1 MGTIKMEKHPFFAVI
16 FCAVFMHKV
25 LGYPYNDVSIACDSM
40 LPDHGSGP
48 QRSTPPYV
56 ISVSFDRYDPG
67 NEIQVTLEST
77 SPYGFTGFMAQA
89 REVDGNTPVG
99 MFRIVDS
106 NTQGLRCSNVA
117 NSAVSHR
124 NPSVKHRITTNWVAP
139 EGTRKIRIM
148 ATFVQD
154 DDIYWTGVHSKT
166 LSPRGFDIANDT
178 EAFNVT
184 EAFND
189 TMTANSSDI
198 ANVTSIVSEITTGIE
213 TPDEEQ
219 EETDVSTLL
228 AAAEA
233 ESETPVNTK
242 KTDESKSEND
252 IRKSR
257 RKSVVTFDIKCG
269 EGGVYQSSSGA
280 CVKNMQGSSQSSG
293 KHSEIIV
300 VKQGKGSSSS
310 SGCMGGKVG
319 SVYNQYGCGDAGTDI
334 SDQSSYGQSV
344 STKASSKVYT
354 YPESKPFPPER
365 ESTSSKIANSKYSGI
380 IYSKGSKPQS
390 GSSETVRI
398 TVQGG
403 QGSPAC
409 DKSSSSY
416 NIRVCNQ
423 LGQPSVSQSSSSFG
437 AQSGKFSSSSS
448 SIYGQGSRTQSG
460 SSETVRITIQ
470 GQPSGSQ
477 SSSSYGIQGGSYSNR
492 GSSCGQ
498 GTTYDSNPCNQDQAS
513 FSSSSSSSSQ
523 SSYNNQGQASSY
535 SNQL

>member
-1 MGTIKMEKHPFFAVI
+1 MGTVKMEKYSFFAVI
-16 FCAVFMHKV
+16 FCAVFMHMV

-40 LPDHGSGP
+40 LPDHGRGP

-67 NEIQVTLEST
+67 NEIQVILEST
-77 SPYGFTGFMAQA
+77 SPYGFTAFMAQA
-89 REVDGNTPVG
+89 REIDGNTPVG

-124 NPSVKHRITTNWVAP
+124 NPSVKHRITTNWIAP

-166 LSPRGFDIANDT
+166 LSPRGFDIANNT
-178 EAFNVT
+178 ET
-184 EAFND
+184 FND
-189 TMTANSSDI
+189 TMATNSSDI
-198 ANVTSIVSEITTGIE
+198 ANVTSMISEITTGIE

-219 EETDVSTLL
+219 EETDFSTLF
-228 AAAEA
+228 AEAEA
-233 ESETPVNTK
+233 ESENPVNAK
-242 KTDESKSEND
+242 KTDDSKSEND

-269 EGGVYQSSSGA
+269 ES
-280 CVKNMQGSSQSSG
+280 MQGSSQSSG
-293 KHSEIIV
+293 RQSE
-300 VKQGKGSSSS
+300 
-310 SGCMGGKVG
+310 GKVG
-319 SVYNQYGCGDAGTDI
+319 SVYSQYGCGDAGTDI

-344 STKASSKVYT
+344 STKAGSKVKN
-354 YPESKPFPPER
+354 ERIGKEVEWNDSKYGWKRFEWKGEEGER
-365 ESTSSKIANSKYSGI
+365 KLKKKIANSKYSGV

-390 GSSETVRI
+390 GSSESVRI
-398 TVQGG
+398 TVQSG

-416 NIRVCNQ
+416 NIQACNQ
-423 LGQPSVSQSSSSFG
+423 LGQSSVSQSSSSFG

-448 SIYGQGSRTQSG
+448 SVYG
-460 SSETVRITIQ
+460 Q
-470 GQPSGSQ
+470 GQPSGSHG
-477 SSSSYGIQGGSYSNR
+477 SSTYGI
-492 GSSCGQ
+492 Q
-498 GTTYDSNPCNQDQAS
+498 GTTYDSNPCNQVS
-513 FSSSSSSSSQ
+513 
-523 SSYNNQGQASSY
+523 
-535 SNQL
+535 